1 VIENIHKSAN
11 MTTSI
16 EQTIGSGKTVT
27 CPVCGQP
34 FTCVLSST
42 CWCATRKVPSEVR
55 DYLAGRYETCICSTC
70 LDQLIEQAGSGESA

>member
-34 FTCVLSST
+34 FTCALSST